1 MRQAMET
8 ISDIKAAFSVPQMVV
23 EADPTTIAAQTAL
36 GGKVSFLEALKQ
48 AIQSFL
54 EDGRNYD
61 SPVGTILADPEAFDL
76 PDVPDNGNA
85 SDLIRDWMHDSN
97 SDLEYDA
104 KIAPAATEM
113 VRSWMNDPTS
123 KMILCTPE
131 YRYLPENG
139 ETVEDNWIFR
149 LDLDRYTPSMHW
161 AIIDR
166 SGVKLPDNY
175 GYG

>member
-1 MRQAMET
+1 MET
-8 ISDIKAAFSVPQMVV
+8 ISDIKAAFSVPQLVV
-23 EADPTTIAAQTAL
+23 EADSPTITAQTAL

-61 SPVGTILADPEAFDL
+61 SPVGTILADPGAFDL
-76 PDVPDNGNA
+76 PDVPDNINT
-85 SDLIRDWMHDSN
+85 SDLIRDWMHDSKA
-97 SDLEYDA
+97 DLDYDA

-113 VRSWMNDPTS
+113 VRSWMNDPDS
-123 KMILCTPE
+123 KIILCTPE

-139 ETVEDNWIFR
+139 ESIESNWIFR
-149 LDLDRYTPSMHW
+149 LVLDSYTPSMHW

-166 SGVKLPDNY
+166 SGVKLPYNY
-175 GYG
+175 GYS

>member
-1 MRQAMET
+1 MET
-8 ISDIKAAFSVPQMVV
+8 ISDIKGAFGVPQLVV
-23 EADPTTIAAQTAL
+23 EADPPTIADRT
-36 GGKVSFLEALKQ
+36 GGKVIFLEALKQ
-48 AIQSFL
+48 GIQSFL

-61 SPVGTILADPEAFDL
+61 SPVGTILADPGAFDL
-76 PDVPDNGNA
+76 PDVPVPDKINT

-97 SDLEYDA
+97 SDLEYDVQ
-104 KIAPAATEM
+104 IAPAATEM

-123 KMILCTPE
+123 KMILCTPD
-131 YRYLPENG
+131 YQYLPENG

-149 LDLDRYTPSMHW
+149 LVLDRYTPSMHW

-166 SGVKLPDNY
+166 SGVKLPYNY